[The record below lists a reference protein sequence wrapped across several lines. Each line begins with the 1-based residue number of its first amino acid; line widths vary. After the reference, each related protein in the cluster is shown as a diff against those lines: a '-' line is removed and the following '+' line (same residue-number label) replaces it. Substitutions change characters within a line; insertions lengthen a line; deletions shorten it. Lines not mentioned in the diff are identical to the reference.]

1 MSVLVVGSIAL
12 DTVQTP
18 HGKVEDALGG
28 SAVYFSYAA
37 SFFGPVRLVGVVG
50 ADFPAE
56 FREALARLNIDASGL
71 EVVEGKTF
79 RWSGSYEGSMNSAET
94 NWTELNVFGEFDP
107 KVPDAF
113 RDTPFVFLANG
124 VPAVQKKVLAQVRN
138 PKFVVA
144 DTMNLWID
152 TARDELVELL
162 GLVDAIVLN
171 DEEARSLT
179 GEPNLVRAARRIH
192 AMGPQT
198 VIIKKGEHGSLLVR
212 PDVRFALPAYPA
224 EEVVDPT
231 GAGDSFAGGLMGY
244 LASVG
249 ETTAEELKRAMAY
262 GTVVASFNIEDF
274 SCNRFQQVSREHIDQ
289 RLAEFRDMLAF

>member
-12 DTVQTP
+12 DTVETP

-50 ADFPAE
+50 ADFPPE
-56 FREALARLNIDASGL
+56 FRDDLRKLNIDSSGL
-71 EVVEGKTF
+71 EVVDGKTF
-79 RWSGSYEGSMNSAET
+79 RWSGSYQGAMSSAET
-94 NWTELNVFGEFDP
+94 KWTELNVFGEFDP
-107 KVPDAF
+107 HVPDAF

-124 VPAVQKKVLAQVRN
+124 VPAVQKKVVEQVRR

-171 DEEARSLT
+171 DEETRALT
-179 GEPNLVRAARRIH
+179 GEPNLIRAAEHIH
-192 AMGPQT
+192 AIGPQT
-198 VIIKKGEHGSLLVR
+198 VIVKKGENGSLLVR

-224 EEVVDPT
+224 ERVVDPT

-249 ETTAEELKRAMAY
+249 ETTADELKRAMAY

-274 SCNRFQQVSREHIDQ
+274 SCNRFQQISRDDLDG
-289 RLAEFRDMLAF
+289 RFAELREMLRF